1 VRRWRKGFTVDDMK
15 KCRWLKPQLV
25 AAIEFFEWTP
35 DKDLRHPQFVGVRDE
50 VCDKH
55 YARVNRRT
63 RIARNP
69 RIWVMERRCAC
80 VT

>member
-1 VRRWRKGFTVDDMK
+1 
-15 KCRWLKPQLV
+15 
-25 AAIEFFEWTP
+25 
-35 DKDLRHPQFVGVRDE
+35 